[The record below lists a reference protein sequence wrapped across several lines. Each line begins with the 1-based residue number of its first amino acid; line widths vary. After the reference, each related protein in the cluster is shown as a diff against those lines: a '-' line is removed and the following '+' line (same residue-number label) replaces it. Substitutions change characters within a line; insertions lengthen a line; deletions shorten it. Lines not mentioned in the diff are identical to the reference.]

1 MCLRSSQSQL
11 APHPAD
17 IWSILVRVR
26 RILLASRRSAP
37 QYHLHTSGSGSLY
50 RYACLATSYSLV
62 RAHLIDSLHFP
73 AGTVRENLDPFHE
86 HSDQEL
92 LEVLEKVQIAGSSA
106 RTPSESKTPSRV
118 PSLANLQDGETSSSM
133 LKIAPPTARGRITLD
148 TQVSQ
153 GGSSLSAGQ
162 RQLLA

>member
-1 MCLRSSQSQL
+1 VRDRSTNPL
-11 APHPAD
+11 
-17 IWSILVRVR
+17 
-26 RILLASRRSAP
+26 
-37 QYHLHTSGSGSLY
+37 HLS
-50 RYACLATSYSLV
+50 
-62 RAHLIDSLHFP
+62 

-92 LEVLEKVQIAGSSA
+92 LDVLEKVQISGSSA

-118 PSLANLQDGETSSSM
+118 PSLANLQDEETSSSM
-133 LKIAPPTARGRITLD
+133 LKVVAPTVRGRITLD